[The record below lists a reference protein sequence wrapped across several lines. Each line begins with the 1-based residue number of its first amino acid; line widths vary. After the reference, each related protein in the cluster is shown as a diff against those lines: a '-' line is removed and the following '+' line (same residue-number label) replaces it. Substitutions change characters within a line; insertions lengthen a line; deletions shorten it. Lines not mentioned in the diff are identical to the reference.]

1 MFGLS
6 FLNAFFLWGL
16 TAASIPVIIHLIK
29 RNRAVK
35 LPFAAMRFLQFEPNE
50 RYKSQKFKQLLL
62 LLMRI
67 AVFVLLTLAFARPFM
82 KNMQRKLIWSD
93 ERQAAVILIDNSYSM
108 SFSDNFELAMGK
120 AKELLASFNAGD
132 KVTVMSFSDK
142 TETVLSGEDNFQS
155 MGSQLSNHITL
166 SGRSTDFSQALQR
179 AEAVLLESPFQRRV
193 LYVIS
198 DFQKSGWANLYP
210 GRQLQSGIKLNFVRI
225 EPEGFSNVAIKDMVV
240 THENKSG
247 MRGDVLVNIVN
258 AANKKQQVKISVYI
272 NKKKSG
278 EQDAQIEPY
287 EENVVAFKNVRFPGR
302 MATGYVEVRAESDG
316 IPIDNRYYFNRRN
329 TNKVQILAVDGE
341 PSERDKKN
349 SELFFLQR
357 AVNLQ
362 DLTKFQLKSVTR
374 KNIDGVDFNNFR
386 AVILANVKDLSRE
399 STRRLDSFVRSG
411 GGLVVALGDQIKPNI
426 FNSLFR
432 DLSPARL
439 QNPAFT
445 SVDREQGVVLA
456 GIDYRHPI
464 FRLFSDAG
472 QSDPGNALFFQY
484 FVCKPVSADAVLAS
498 FDDGSPA
505 FLERKVDLGKVILF
519 TSSID
524 TEWNNLPVTG
534 MFLPLLYQI
543 VDYVIAQKK
552 VQDSYLVGSP
562 IPMGGSGF
570 SEHGNVVVKPGGTQV
585 PVTADLFYEADEPG
599 IYTVQRKRGGKPLRY
614 FAVNVNAAAESDMV
628 ETTEKELDET
638 LHSLTTDGVQTA
650 SVNSMSMVENQEKG
664 QNLWRLFIL
673 AVLLLLLGE
682 TWLANRTYR

>member
-6 FLNAFFLWGL
+6 FLNSFFLWGL
-16 TAASIPVIIHLIK
+16 TAASIPIIIHLIK

-35 LPFAAMRFLQFEPNE
+35 LPFAAMRFLQLEPNE
-50 RYKSQKFKQLLL
+50 RYKSQRLKQLLL

-67 AVFVLLTLAFARPFM
+67 AAFVLLALAFARPFM

-108 SFSDNFELAMGK
+108 SFADDFELAMGK
-120 AKELLASFNAGD
+120 AKELLASFTAGD
-132 KVTVMSFSDK
+132 KVTVMAFSDK
-142 TETVLSGEDNFQS
+142 TETVFSGEDNFQS
-155 MGSQLSNHITL
+155 MASQLPQHITL
-166 SGRSTDFSQALQR
+166 SGRSTDFSQALQS

-210 GRQLQSGIKLNFVRI
+210 GRKLQPGIKLNFIRV
-225 EPEGFSNVAIKDMVV
+225 EPEGFANVAIKDVAV
-240 THENKSG
+240 AHENRSG
-247 MRGDVLVNIVN
+247 MRGDVLVNVLN
-258 AANKKQQVKISVYI
+258 ATNEKQQVNVRVYI
-272 NKKKSG
+272 NKKKSA

-287 EENVVAFKNVRFPGR
+287 AENVVALKNVRFPGR
-302 MATGYVEVRAESDG
+302 MATGYVEVRAKNDG
-316 IPIDNRYYFNRRN
+316 ISMDNRYYFNRRN
-329 TNKVQILAVDGE
+329 NNHVQILAIDGE
-341 PSERDKKN
+341 PSEKDN
-349 SELFFLQR
+349 EGSELFFLQR
-357 AVNLQ
+357 AMNLQ
-362 DLTKFQLKSVTR
+362 ELTKFQLKSTTR
-374 KNIDGVDFNNFR
+374 KNIDGVDFNDYR

-399 STRRLDSFVRSG
+399 SIRRLDSFVRNG

-484 FVCKPVSADAVLAS
+484 FICKPVSANAVLAS

-505 FLERKVDLGKVILF
+505 LLERKVDLGKVILF

-524 TEWNNLPVTG
+524 TEWDNLPVTG
-534 MFLPLLYQI
+534 LFLPLLYQI
-543 VDYVIAQKK
+543 MDYVIAQKK
-552 VQDSYLVGSP
+552 VQNSYLVGSP
-562 IPMGGSGF
+562 IPMGD
-570 SEHGNVVVKPGGTQV
+570 EHSNVVVKPEGKQV
-585 PVTADLFYEADEPG
+585 SVTSELFYETDVSG
-599 IYTVQRKRGGKPLRY
+599 IYAVKRKQGSKPLRY
-614 FAVNVNAAAESDMV
+614 FAVNVNAAAESNV
-628 ETTEKELDET
+628 VATTEKELDET
-638 LHSLTTDGVQTA
+638 LHSLTTDGIQTA
-650 SVNSMSMVENQEKG
+650 SVNSMSMVENQEKS
-664 QNLWRLFIL
+664 QNLWRVFLL